1 MPRDLAKNT
10 LSGAKPLALGADP
23 AALKGALDQSNR
35 DDLFRIRL
43 NERSSFDLRLDSSK
57 RSVIGVQVFA
67 LKGDKKKTLKA
78 IGRTEFSELKPKN
91 IKRFL
96 KTIGAKTSANGKDG
110 NLSLDLLP
118 GEYYLRVRQIKGE
131 SRYSLGLDAEPI
143 APPTD
148 PSQPTVPP
156 TPPPTDPTPRP
167 VPVQLG
173 TFSRRWLQQFG
184 TGGNDYTY
192 GTTLDSAGNLYVAGV
207 ANASGPAGDG
217 FIAKYGS
224 DGTQLWRR
232 SIDTP
237 GADVA
242 FDVAVDAA
250 GNYYVSGAT
259 VTGSGNST
267 NSDAF
272 ITKYSADGV
281 QQWIKT
287 IATTVQVEGVTRNA
301 LDAGLS
307 LVLDGNSL
315 YTAGVLGAYPLPS
328 LGKGFI
334 AKYDAT
340 TGEAIT
346 TFGGTGRI
354 DFGGDATAAV
364 DLAISSGQLYTTGI
378 TGATVGLNNNGIRPV
393 GGDAFVAAFDGNS
406 GGQLWNQTLASSGT
420 EQDYARGI
428 AVFGADVYI
437 AGQTT
442 GTLPSGSLPANTD
455 AGGKSDA
462 FLARYDR
469 QTGTLQW
476 VKQFGSSGLDEG
488 QAIAVDSQGKVYV
501 VGETDKALFGGALG
515 KTDAWMAQYD
525 SSGNLTASTQ
535 FGTDREDESYGVVV
549 GTDGAVYLAGQTQG
563 ALPGFLNTGRYDAWL
578 SQYGVLPTV

>member
-1 MPRDLAKNT
+1 MPRDIAKNT
-10 LSGAKPLALGADP
+10 LSAAKRLNLGADST
-23 AALKGALDQSNR
+23 ALKGALDRSNR
-35 DDLFRIRL
+35 DDLFRIRF
-43 NERSSFDLRLDSSK
+43 NERSSFDLQLDSSK
-57 RSVIGVQVFA
+57 GSVIGIQVFA
-67 LKGDKKKTLKA
+67 LKGNKKKILKA
-78 IGRTEFSELKPKN
+78 IGRTEFSELKPQN
-91 IKRFL
+91 IKKFL

-118 GEYYLRVRQIKGE
+118 GEYYLRVRQIKGV
-131 SRYSLGLDAEPI
+131 SRYSLGLEAEPVVS
-143 APPTD
+143 AL
-148 PSQPTVPP
+148 PSQPTDPGIL
-156 TPPPTDPTPRP
+156 PTDPTPRP
-167 VPVQLG
+167 VPIQLG
-173 TFSRRWLQQFG
+173 TFSRRWLQQLG
-184 TGGNDYTY
+184 TSGNDYTY
-192 GTTLDSAGNLYVAGV
+192 GTALDSGGHLYLTGV
-207 ANASGPAGDG
+207 SNASGPAGDG
-217 FIAKYGS
+217 FVAKYAA

-237 GADVA
+237 GADVG
-242 FDVAVDAA
+242 FDLVVDAG
-250 GNYYVSGAT
+250 GNYYVVGAT
-259 VTGSGNST
+259 VTGSGSST

-272 ITKYSADGV
+272 VTKYNADGV

-307 LVLDGNSL
+307 IALDGNSL
-315 YTAGVLGAYPLPS
+315 YTSGVLGAFPLPS

-340 TGEAIT
+340 TGDAIA

-354 DFGGDATAAV
+354 EFGGDATAAV
-364 DLAISSGQLYTTGI
+364 DLAISEGKLYTTGI

-393 GGDAFVAAFDGNS
+393 GGDGFVSAYDGNS
-406 GGQLWNQTLASSGT
+406 GGQLWSQTLASEGT
-420 EQDYARGI
+420 EQDYARSI
-428 AVFGADVYI
+428 AVFGSDVYI
-437 AGQTT
+437 TGQTT

-476 VKQFGSSGLDEG
+476 VKQFGTNGLEEA
-488 QAIAVDSQGKVYV
+488 QAIAVDGLGRVYV
-501 VGETDKALFGGALG
+501 VGETDKALFGGAAG

-535 FGTDREDESYGVVV
+535 FGTDREDESYGVAVAA
-549 GTDGAVYLAGQTQG
+549 DGAVYLAGQTQG
-563 ALPGFLNTGRYDAWL
+563 TFSGLVNSGRYDGWL
-578 SQYGVLPTV
+578 AQYGLLPTV